1 MGAYLFHISWAQ
13 TSLMKIYLIFL
24 FVDIYQLL
32 AVAKKV
38 VEKGGIII
46 TNTILDKSLN
56 LSELMFPI

>member
-1 MGAYLFHISWAQ
+1 MGAYFFHISWVQ

-32 AVAKKV
+32 VVAKNL

-56 LSELMFPI
+56 PSELI